1 MNRGLAAIDPVETD
15 ERVDL
20 QVGKVEFDING
31 VEANEEIDK
40 GGLFLGG
47 NMLKKIGGELVAR
60 RERLVNKN
68 I

>member
-1 MNRGLAAIDPVETD
+1 VNRGLTAIDPVETD

-20 QVGKVEFDING
+20 EIGKVEVDINR
-31 VEANEEIDK
+31 VETNEEIDK

-47 NMLKKIGGELVAR
+47 NMLEKIGGELVAR
-60 RERLVNKN
+60 GERLVNKN